1 MHAIVAFRRNIYRL
15 FEGIAIFFF
24 LVMLGSSL
32 LQVFYRYVL
41 NAPLM
46 WTEELARLMAV
57 GTTYFGGVVV
67 LIARE
72 HIRVDAI
79 EAILPARAMAAVT
92 IVCDVLI
99 ALFLAALAYGCLL
112 MVQATWTTTTATMD
126 WFRMGYVYAAVGFA
140 VTTMIVI
147 VLLDV
152 VTRLAVIAGHEVE
165 EGA

>member
-1 MHAIVAFRRNIYRL
+1 MRAIAAFRRNTYRL
-15 FEGIAIFFF
+15 FEGIAIVFF

-72 HIRVDAI
+72 HIRVDII
-79 EAILPARAMAAVT
+79 ETLLKPRALAAVAIL
-92 IVCDVLI
+92 CDVLI

-112 MVQATWTTTTATMD
+112 MVEATWNTYTATMD
-126 WFRMGYVYAAVGFA
+126 WFRMAYVYAAVGLA
-140 VTTMIVI
+140 VFVMLLIVI
-147 VLLDV
+147 LDV
-152 VTRLAVIAGHEVE
+152 VTRAAVIAGRDVE